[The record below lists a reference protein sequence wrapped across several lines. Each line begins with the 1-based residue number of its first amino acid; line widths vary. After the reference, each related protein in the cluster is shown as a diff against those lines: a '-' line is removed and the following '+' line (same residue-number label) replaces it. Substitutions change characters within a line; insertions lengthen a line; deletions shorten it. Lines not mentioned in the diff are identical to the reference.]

1 MSTQQEQSYEE
12 RLKELNGI
20 LEKLDSTS
28 TPIDEL
34 SVATRRGI
42 ELVNSLRKDLKRVET
57 EIHDAFK
64 ALDDNEEDAPNF

>member
-12 RLKELNGI
+12 RLEELNGI

-64 ALDDNEEDAPNF
+64 ALDDTEEDAPNF